1 MPVAKL
7 IENVKVPPLALA
19 VVVSIL
25 TIGFFAGVTVTKMQS
40 ADEINKIQNE
50 HAMKMHEHALE
61 MQKLRHD
68 FSIDEVSGLRADVFR
83 EDAHLQK
90 QIDELKKKLEEVK
103 K

>member
-19 VVVSIL
+19 VVVTIL

-40 ADEINKIQNE
+40 ADEIQKLQ
-50 HAMKMHEHALE
+50 HAFALE
-61 MQKLRHD
+61 EIQ
-68 FSIDEVSGLRADVFR
+68 GLRSDVVR

-90 QIDELKKKLEEVK
+90 QIDELKKKLDDLGK
-103 K
+103 